1 MAPAYNHY
9 QKVGSA
15 VAGNYWNVSGGR
27 MRCDGCRSC
36 SGLEQ
41 QFAPQLHA
49 LRLNNEAAS

>member
-9 QKVGSA
+9 QKLGSA
-15 VAGNYWNVSGGR
+15 VAGNCWNVREGR
-27 MRCDGCRSC
+27 MRCDGCRCC

-41 QFAPQLHA
+41 QFAPPLDA